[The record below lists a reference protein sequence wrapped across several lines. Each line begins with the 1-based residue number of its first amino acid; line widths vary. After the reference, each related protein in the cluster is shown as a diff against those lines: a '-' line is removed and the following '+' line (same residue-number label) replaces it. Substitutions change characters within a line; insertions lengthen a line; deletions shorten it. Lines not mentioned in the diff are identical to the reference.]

1 MTQDA
6 ESTHPDGASP
16 PANGLAA
23 ALKERLPFLKDAA
36 LADDDATAEQT
47 AEVLAIVV
55 ELLSKLEQTM
65 QSQLEVLGKQHAPI
79 RTMIDSAQNQGLISI
94 EKAIIASLKSSGA
107 KPIRLKN
114 YSELLLR
121 WWSALLTGVQTTVME
136 APEELAQALNPSNW
150 DVERKRWASEAEV
163 HWKHFKFVIR
173 PDVPAAVGDR
183 LKAIQAEKTLEAYC
197 VLGAGPGGE
206 KSSD

>member
-94 EKAIIASLKSSGA
+94 EKAIISSL
-107 KPIRLKN
+107 
-114 YSELLLR
+114 
-121 WWSALLTGVQTTVME
+121 
-136 APEELAQALNPSNW
+136 
-150 DVERKRWASEAEV
+150 
-163 HWKHFKFVIR
+163 
-173 PDVPAAVGDR
+173 
-183 LKAIQAEKTLEAYC
+183 
-197 VLGAGPGGE
+197 
-206 KSSD
+206 